1 MLKLGMYSK
10 LNTINNRTGS
20 ISTQCGKRSSGWRQ
34 RWKSVMRTSGES
46 ILVLLLHGLNDLI
59 NESLNSGDR
68 DGN

>member
-1 MLKLGMYSK
+1 
-10 LNTINNRTGS
+10 
-20 ISTQCGKRSSGWRQ
+20 
-34 RWKSVMRTSGES
+34 MRTSGES